1 MKHPRANLDEHL
13 THPVRFSIAA
23 LLAQLDLADFAF
35 VRDEVEVS
43 DSVLSRQVSTL
54 EEAGLVEVLKD
65 FVGKRPRT
73 RLRLTP
79 RGRTVFD
86 AHVRAL
92 EAIVR
97 SPAAPALDST

>member
-13 THPVRFSIAA
+13 THGVRFSIAA
-23 LLAQLDLADFAF
+23 LLAGLDVADFSF
-35 VRDEVEVS
+35 VRDEIEIS
-43 DSVLSRQVSTL
+43 DSVLSRQISTL
-54 EEAGLVEVLKD
+54 EGAGIVEVLKD

-79 RGRTVFD
+79 HGREVFG

-92 EAIVR
+92 EAIAR
-97 SPAAPALDST
+97 PSATKPATS